1 MACASLKVKLGGLD
15 IMSLKE
21 TVRMEALSNNLRG
34 YNVMYYATCPY
45 RAGGSQGDNRLGSQ
59 HCPNGWRS
67 EYTCFHGLNV
77 ASCEIMWKVSDVEA
91 G

>member
-1 MACASLKVKLGGLD
+1 MELGGLD

-21 TVRMEALSNNLRG
+21 KISMEALSNNQRG
-34 YNVMYYATCPY
+34 YYVMIYAACPY
-45 RAGGSQGDNRLGSQ
+45 RYSGAQGDDRLGSQ
-59 HCPNGWRS
+59 DRPHRWGS

-77 ASCEIMWKVSDVEA
+77 VSCEIVWKVSYVES